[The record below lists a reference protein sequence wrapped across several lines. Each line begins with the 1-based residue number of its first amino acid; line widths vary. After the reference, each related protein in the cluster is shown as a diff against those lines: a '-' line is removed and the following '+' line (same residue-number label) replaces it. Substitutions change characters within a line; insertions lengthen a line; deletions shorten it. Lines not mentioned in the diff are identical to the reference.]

1 MSRHIPHRGPGRLLL
16 LFCGLVL
23 LPLSA
28 CRTATTQTLPQ
39 ADSPYPELLHALGLA
54 LADLH
59 ISGDLIPDPDRLG
72 LMRSLLGRPLS
83 GIRTIAPVRRRLS
96 SGKPQGALSAAA
108 LSLGLER
115 IELPP
120 PTVSPALPDTGRL
133 SSRLPLLLVDVLAP
147 LMAEVVRASEGVL
160 AERARFSGEEL
171 QRLMRLRA
179 MVNPDSVLTEVEGD
193 SVLSAGRR
201 VDRVRLIALVTRLL
215 AAVELATDAL
225 ADLPDTALQLPD
237 GMIEVSSSAGP
248 IVVAGRD
255 ADIHRRPAALLVDL
269 GGDDRYLAGAGASDM
284 RIPVSVCIDMG
295 GADVYGKSTGSGWL
309 GIGICVDASGQDEYA
324 GEGQGAGIAGLGV
337 LVDREGNDR
346 YRGGVGAQGFGMY
359 GIGLLCDLAGSD
371 RYRGDLLVQGAGG
384 PGGAGILMDLAG
396 DDHYEAGGR
405 FPDFREK
412 GVYLSMAQGF
422 GHGMRPRASGGVGM
436 LVDVSGDD
444 VYEADYFGQGAA
456 NWAGTGLLLDESGND
471 RYSARRYAQGIGTH
485 LSAGLLLDS
494 SGNDRYS
501 LWGVGQG
508 CGHDL
513 SVGVLLDRSGD
524 DHYRADWLAMGAG
537 NFNGIGI
544 FEDASGQ
551 DVYESGGDGV
561 RGTGKPARDYG
572 SIGLFVDREGEDE
585 YSGPGDNGAIWT
597 KGLSG
602 AGVDLPVALDNKKG
616 ATD

>member
-1 MSRHIPHRGPGRLLL
+1 VSRHTPLREPRLLL
-16 LFCGLVL
+16 VLFCGLVL
-23 LPLSA
+23 LLTPA
-28 CRTATTQTLPQ
+28 CRTVTTQTLPQ
-39 ADSPYPELLHALGLA
+39 ADFPYPELLHALGLT
-54 LADLH
+54 LADLR

-72 LMRSLLGRPLS
+72 LTRRLLDRPLS
-83 GIRTIAPVRRRLS
+83 ATRTIAPLRRRLS
-96 SGKPQGALSAAA
+96 SGKPQDILSAAA

-115 IELPP
+115 IELPR
-120 PTVSPALPDTGRL
+120 PTVLPGLQDTGRL
-133 SSRLPLLLVDVLAP
+133 SSHLPLRLLAVLAP
-147 LMAEVVRASEGVL
+147 LAAEVVRASEGVL
-160 AERARFSGEEL
+160 AERARFSGDEL
-171 QRLMRLRA
+171 QRLMRLRT

-201 VDRVRLIALVTRLL
+201 VDRARLAAIAARLL
-215 AAVELATDAL
+215 AAVEQATDAL
-225 ADLPDTALQLPD
+225 ADLPDTARQLPD
-237 GMIEVSSSAGP
+237 GLIEVPSSAGP

-255 ADIHRRPAALLVDL
+255 ADIHRGSAALLVDL
-269 GGDDRYLAGAGASDM
+269 GGDDRYLAGVGTSDN
-284 RIPVSVCIDMG
+284 RIPVSVCIDLG
-295 GADVYGKSTGSGWL
+295 GADVYEKFTGFGWL
-309 GIGICVDASGQDEYA
+309 GIGIGVDVSGRDEYA
-324 GEGQGAGIAGLGV
+324 GEGQGCGVAGVGV
-337 LVDREGNDR
+337 LVDREGKDR

-422 GHGMRPRASGGVGM
+422 GHGLRPRASGGVGM

-444 VYEADYFGQGAA
+444 VYEVDYFGQGAA
-456 NWAGTGLLLDESGND
+456 NWAGTGLLLDESGSD
-471 RYSARRYAQGIGTH
+471 RYRARRYAQGVGTH
-485 LSAGLLLDS
+485 LSAGLLLDR
-494 SGNDRYS
+494 SGNDLYS

-513 SVGVLLDRSGD
+513 SVGILLDRSGD

-551 DVYESGGDGV
+551 DVYESDGDGV
-561 RGTGKPARDYG
+561 GGSGTPARDYG
-572 SIGLFVDREGEDE
+572 SIGLFVDREGEDA
-585 YSGPGDNGAIWT
+585 YSGPGVSGAIWT
-597 KGLSG
+597 KGLCG
-602 AGVDLPVALDNKKG
+602 AGVDLPVIEP
-616 ATD
+616 